1 MLFLSN
7 TIMSRVSIGEHSF
20 IIYNSYQCANT
31 APARPAALP
40 PSMNPHMQTYFSHIF
55 STIYMLKYLVT
66 AMAISTHAGTVPH

>member
-20 IIYNSYQCANT
+20 SIYYSYQCANI
-31 APARPAALP
+31 APARPAALT

-55 STIYMLKYLVT
+55 STIYAEVFSYCHGHFYPCWYC
-66 AMAISTHAGTVPH
+66 A